1 MKEQIKQISILLAMI
16 AIVIFGLIWLTNSN
30 AKTPTSTAR
39 DENGGTLTF
48 QESTYDFGTISM
60 ANGKVSKE
68 FLLENKSD
76 KNVLIGEVFTSCMCT
91 EAELNV
97 DGKFAGPFGMQG
109 HGLSRSANL
118 TVKPGETITVKAIF
132 DPAAH
137 GPSGV
142 GPVERQIMIS
152 TNADPGQI
160 TLQLKAVVTP

>member
-1 MKEQIKQISILLAMI
+1 MKEQIKNIVVLLGI
-16 AIVIFGLIWLTNSN
+16 IIVVIIGLVWLTNSR
-30 AKTPTSTAR
+30 AKTPATTVDGES
-39 DENGGTLTF
+39 GGTLTF
-48 QESTYDFGTISM
+48 QESKYDFGTVSM
-60 ANGKVSKE
+60 AKGKVNKD

-76 KNVLIGEVFTSCMCT
+76 KNVQIGEVFTSCMCT

-118 TVKPGETITVKAIF
+118 TVKPGETVTVKAIF